1 MKKIAAL
8 LLMGI
13 LLFNWFGYQI
23 LYAHLQSVADKKLEV
38 QLDRENYNEND
49 LIPIKLPLFTPYIT
63 DESSFQRIDGEINID
78 GIHYKFVKRKV
89 FHDTL
94 ILLCLRNTEK
104 MKLKDASNEY
114 FKALTDLQRE
124 NSGKSKSS
132 DLAKN
137 LLAEFE
143 IKDNKWQL
151 YTFPNLI
158 NNHFFYSAN
167 NYSFTFIKSCERPP
181 DTSSS
186 LT

>member
-1 MKKIAAL
+1 
-8 LLMGI
+8 MGI

-23 LYAHLQSVADKKLEV
+23 LYSHLQSIADKKLEV
-38 QLDRENYNEND
+38 QLDKDNYNEND
-49 LIPIKLPLFTPYIT
+49 LISIKLPLFSPYIT

-114 FKALTDLQRE
+114 FKAMTDLQRE

-132 DLAKN
+132 DFAKS

-143 IKDNKWQL
+143 IKENKWQL
-151 YTFPNLI
+151 YSLPNFI
-158 NNHFFYSAN
+158 NTHFLHATDH
-167 NYSFTFIKSCERPP
+167 YSFTFMKSCERPP
-181 DTSSS
+181 DSS
-186 LT
+186 LSLS

>member
-1 MKKIAAL
+1 MKKIASL

-38 QLDRENYNEND
+38 QLDRDNYSEND
-49 LIPIKLPLFTPYIT
+49 LISIRFPLFSPYIT

-78 GIHYKFVKRKV
+78 GVHYKFVKRKV
-89 FHDTL
+89 FHDSL
-94 ILLCLRNTEK
+94 ILLCLRNTER

-114 FKALTDLQRE
+114 FKAITDLQKD
-124 NSGKSKSS
+124 NTGKSKSQGF
-132 DLAKN
+132 AKN

-151 YTFPNLI
+151 LVLPGL
-158 NNHFFYSAN
+158 AN
-167 NYSFTFIKSCERPP
+167 NYFLSLTNHYSFTFINSCEQPP
-181 DTSSS
+181 DKAIS